1 MAWGSAGSHRLRLRG
16 RPLTMASATPAS
28 RRSMPGAAIG
38 SKMSAKGALSAQS
51 RNHTTWSRLPT
62 ARHSR

>member
-1 MAWGSAGSHRLRLRG
+1 
-16 RPLTMASATPAS
+16 MASATPAS
-28 RRSMPGAAIG
+28 RRSMPGASIG